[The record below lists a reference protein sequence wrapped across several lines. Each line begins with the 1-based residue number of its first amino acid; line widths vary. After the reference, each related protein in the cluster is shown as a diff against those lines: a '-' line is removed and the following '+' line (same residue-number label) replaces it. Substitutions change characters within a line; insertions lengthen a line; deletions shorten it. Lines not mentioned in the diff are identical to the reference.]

1 MIVLMPLPWALSA
14 WTCSKRAVA
23 AAGARATARAS
34 VDSVRTSYSSRSSVG
49 GHCLP
54 IDPSYL
60 QWRVR
65 RAVGNNFRFIDIAND
80 INEHMPELIN
90 PEHVPSFVRIVPLT
104 TEHVER
110 ADLVLVLTDHDALD
124 WSLLEQWPARILD
137 TRNRVK
143 APEAERL

>member
-1 MIVLMPLPWALSA
+1 LIRCGSRRSASGFRARSLITPLP
-14 WTCSKRAVA
+14 
-23 AAGARATARAS
+23 
-34 VDSVRTSYSSRSSVG
+34 
-49 GHCLP
+49 
-54 IDPSYL
+54 I
-60 QWRVR
+60 
-65 RAVGNNFRFIDIAND
+65 
-80 INEHMPELIN
+80 
-90 PEHVPSFVRIVPLT
+90 T

>member
-1 MIVLMPLPWALSA
+1 MAEPIARWQRQTPGRPLIVEVSDDPIAPIRVSCRYVDMEFTIDELDGLHNSSGPAALD
-14 WTCSKRAVA
+14 VA
-23 AAGARATARAS
+23 RRLAERGARLTA
-34 VDSVRTSYSSRSSVG
+34 VD
-49 GHCLP
+49 P
-54 IDPSYL
+54 
-60 QWRVR
+60 
-65 RAVGNNFRFIDIAND
+65 
-80 INEHMPELIN
+80 LIN
-90 PEHVPSFVRIVPLT
+90 PEPVPSFVRIVPLT